1 MNIEDIITNAYE
13 QFTKFAN
20 EVDSD
25 FTQFPTN
32 KPSNYR
38 AQKFNELT
46 SLKSVLNS
54 LDIKNYVYEEYNSE
68 EPDFLLNI
76 GGERIGIEILSYHPN
91 PSIIKDK
98 KHWDN
103 LCNRLSKDLA
113 TSLDTPLCFQ
123 IQLKNIASKGC
134 TYDEFMTDFIRYYK
148 EGRTH
153 TKYIASIDT
162 HQEKKTFACINQGPF
177 YIYDI
182 DIQDLYKYIKEKKYH
197 KFRNY
202 QQHIGTENIW
212 LIGQIELSSNIDI
225 ENAAPGIIQESPYSK
240 IFLTKGQ
247 TSRLIFSKQ

>member
-76 GGERIGIEILSYHPN
+76 
-91 PSIIKDK
+91 
-98 KHWDN
+98 
-103 LCNRLSKDLA
+103 
-113 TSLDTPLCFQ
+113 
-123 IQLKNIASKGC
+123 
-134 TYDEFMTDFIRYYK
+134 
-148 EGRTH
+148 
-153 TKYIASIDT
+153 
-162 HQEKKTFACINQGPF
+162 
-177 YIYDI
+177 
-182 DIQDLYKYIKEKKYH
+182 
-197 KFRNY
+197 
-202 QQHIGTENIW
+202 
-212 LIGQIELSSNIDI
+212 
-225 ENAAPGIIQESPYSK
+225 
-240 IFLTKGQ
+240 
-247 TSRLIFSKQ
+247 